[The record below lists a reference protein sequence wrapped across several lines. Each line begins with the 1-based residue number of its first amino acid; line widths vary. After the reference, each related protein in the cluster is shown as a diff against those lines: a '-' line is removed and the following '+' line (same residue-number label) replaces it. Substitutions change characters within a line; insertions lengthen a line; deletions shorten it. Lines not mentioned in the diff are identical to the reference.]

1 MGYTAR
7 GEHGRRYD
15 RADEFMEVVM
25 GHWDAWE
32 DRAIVADL
40 ATGLFAHPEKVH
52 RLDHKGEFFQSG
64 GPFTVPRFRPGPP
77 GVDPGRAKR
86 PGRALS
92 CSLRRVRLRI
102 LPPLA
107 TGLTRLC
114 IVQGPGRNRWPR
126 SGKGLRLRRIYP
138 VGAETRSEAE
148 HNAALIDTT
157 AKEIDSLPLLPKV
170 LNFDFSKQPI
180 DEPFTQ
186 QAIDSWTAMQ
196 GMPDRIRRE
205 LGDRLAHPARFH
217 RHHPPWHHSRS
228 AARRTSPTAWKRA
241 SRRAPATG
249 SWSPRP
255 TYPSAYEDFPGSSSP
270 RTTASGSVPHR
281 LQQSHLAQEPRPQS
295 ARDRGAE

>member
-40 ATGLFAHPEKVH
+40 ATGPFAHPEKVH

-77 GVDPGRAKR
+77 GVDPGR
-86 PGRALS
+86 PGRAFS
-92 CSLRRVRLRI
+92 RSLRRVRLRI

-186 QAIDSWTAMQ
+186 QAIVSWTA
-196 GMPDRIRRE
+196 I
-205 LGDRLAHPARFH
+205 ARH
-217 RHHPPWHHSRS
+217 ARPHPP
-228 AARRTSPTAWKRA
+228 
-241 SRRAPATG
+241 
-249 SWSPRP
+249 
-255 TYPSAYEDFPGSSSP
+255 
-270 RTTASGSVPHR
+270 
-281 LQQSHLAQEPRPQS
+281 
-295 ARDRGAE
+295 